1 MSDRSQERPAAYRN
15 RLAKKVG
22 VISNKI
28 EAEQE
33 RHAVALAK
41 LVEQL
46 DHVYAQLGAEM
57 AK

>member
-1 MSDRSQERPAAYRN
+1 VTRPASDAAYRN

-33 RHAVALAK
+33 RHAVVLAK